1 MNLHLVTSDTSTAW
15 IMQAYE
21 IHVEAQFAPWKFT
34 TFEDC
39 LTPPYYCVFAVENEI
54 VVGYAIMLEVLDE
67 ATLMDIAVKQ
77 ECRGRGIGD
86 MLLKQVL
93 ALSLHNSMVEV
104 WLEVRESNES
114 AIALYEKHGFYHI
127 EIRKNYYPLANG
139 KENAVIM
146 KWEKPL

>member
-1 MNLHLVTSDTSTAW
+1 MDLHLVTSDTSTEW
-15 IMQAYE
+15 IAQAYD
-21 IHVEAQFAPWKFT
+21 IHANAQFSPWKLT

-39 LTPPYYCVFAVENEI
+39 FTPPYYCVFAVEDEM

-67 ATLMDIAVKQ
+67 ATLMDIAVKR

-86 MLLKQVL
+86 MLLKHVL

-114 AIALYEKHGFYHI
+114 AIALYEKHGFDHI

>member
-21 IHVEAQFAPWKFT
+21 IHVEAQFSPWKFT

-39 LTPPYYCVFAVENEI
+39 LTPPYYCVVAVEDEI

-86 MLLKQVL
+86 MLLKHVL

-146 KWEKPL
+146 KWEKTL